1 MYRILI
7 VDDEKDER
15 NVIQFLLN
23 KYNFELEIDEA
34 TNGKEAL
41 SQLRKKSVDIL
52 FTDVKMPFIDGMELA
67 AKAKDLYPDIQIIFF
82 SGHDDFDYI
91 KKALSLRAVN
101 YILKPVK
108 PIEFQ
113 STISSVIQNIISQE
127 KEKEQREVNKDFLKT
142 HILYR
147 LINKTPMDILKNEYP
162 SINFAFLSDYSR
174 LILMQFEEPFFD
186 RLPKEEDTLIFYEQ
200 LKKIIPNYSCNFIN
214 LNQFQILFI
223 FKTDSNAFVPYMEIA
238 KKIQKHVFS
247 EYKINC
253 YLSVSKELTTP
264 NEIPIFYDELEKY
277 LEDRFY
283 YSDTYIYPT
292 DTSTKESKEYLEED
306 EHLLQAIQTSILA
319 IDTYAF
325 RQNMNQLFQKYQK
338 KQEISQIYVRYLFS
352 KLLQM
357 LCKSLPGYK
366 KKSINNKIEAIY
378 SCQRFSEIKEILIS
392 VQSEV
397 IKNLKEEEQSP
408 NHVIHLVQKYINEH
422 YEEDLSLNLLAEPV
436 YLSPGYLSELF
447 IQETGSGINKYIK
460 NLRMEKARDLLHNT
474 NMKIND
480 ICKTVGYQN
489 LSYFCRS
496 FREHFGSSPEKYRQ
510 MLRK

>member
-1 MYRILI
+1 MFRILI

-15 NVIQFLLN
+15 NVIKFLLN
-23 KYNFELEIDEA
+23 KYNFELEINEA
-34 TNGKEAL
+34 MNGKEAL
-41 SQLRKKSVDIL
+41 SQLRRNPVDIL

-108 PIEFQ
+108 PVEFQ
-113 STISSVIQNIISQE
+113 STISSVIQNIINQE
-127 KEKEQREVNKDFLKT
+127 KEKEERALNKEFLKT

-162 SINFAFLSDYSR
+162 SINFSFLNDYSR

-200 LKKIIPNYSCNFIN
+200 LKKITPNYSCDFIN
-214 LNQFQILFI
+214 LNQFQILMF
-223 FKTDSNAFVPYMEIA
+223 FKTGSNTFVPIMEIA
-238 KKIQKHVFS
+238 NKIQRHVFT

-253 YLSVSKELTTP
+253 YLSVSKELTNP
-264 NEIPIFYDELEKY
+264 SEIPTFYDELEKY

-292 DTSTKESKEYLEED
+292 DTSTTESNEYLEED
-306 EHLLQAIQTSILA
+306 EQFLQAIQTA
-319 IDTYAF
+319 IRVKDPYVI
-325 RQNMNQLFQKYQK
+325 RENMNQLFQKYRNK
-338 KQEISQIYVRYLFS
+338 KGISKVYVRFLFS
-352 KLLQM
+352 NLLQI
-357 LCKSLPGYK
+357 LCKPLPSYN
-366 KKSINNKIEAIY
+366 KKSVNDLIEAIY
-378 SCQRFSEIKEILIS
+378 SCQRFSEIEEILIN

-397 IKNLKEEEQSP
+397 IKNLKEEDQSP
-408 NHVIHLVQKYINEH
+408 NHVIQLVKKYINEH
-422 YEEDLSLNLLAEPV
+422 YEEDLNLNLLAETV

-460 NLRMEKARDLLHNT
+460 NLRMEKAKDLLHNT

-480 ICKTVGYQN
+480 ICEKVGYQN
-489 LSYFCRS
+489 ISYFCRS

-510 MLRK
+510 MQRK